1 VPVWHAA
8 MEELRRQGKV
18 QVVGIAQELHPDRA
32 RLSMQWQR
40 VDWPL
45 LVDALDVLN
54 LETVP
59 ITVAVDEYGIVR
71 FTELP
76 MSAAKT
82 IGSIRQSDLP
92 AARWLDAGNATSPH
106 RTTRCHFPKH
116 GSIVAGVRRFAG
128 FGKQRRSTKR
138 RHRSLP
144 SRRPAQS
151 RGWPGTFSPG

>member
-1 VPVWHAA
+1 

-18 QVVGIAQELHPDRA
+18 QVVGIAQELHSDRA
-32 RLSMQWQR
+32 RLFMQWQR

-45 LVDALDVLN
+45 LVDALDILN

-82 IGSIRQSDLP
+82 IGRTFVNQTYQQP
-92 AARWLDAGNATSPH
+92 AGWTPATPPALTALRIATS
-106 RTTRCHFPKH
+106 RNT
-116 GSIVAGVRRFAG
+116 
-128 FGKQRRSTKR
+128 
-138 RHRSLP
+138 
-144 SRRPAQS
+144 
-151 RGWPGTFSPG
+151 